1 MRKSRAARPPLYWA
15 PTVPRIVDERTPD
28 LGLLDEERCLAIRAA
43 LLRLS
48 RRDRWVVRARFF
60 SGFTYDEI
68 GDQLGVCRARVGQLV
83 ARALRR
89 LRTFIDE

>member
-1 MRKSRAARPPLYWA
+1 MRKSRATRPPLYWA
-15 PTVPRIVDERTPD
+15 PTVPKVLDERTPD
-28 LGLLDEERCLAIRAA
+28 LGLLEEERSAIIRAA
-43 LLRLS
+43 LDRLS
-48 RRDRWVVRARFF
+48 KRDCWVVRARFF
-60 SGFTYDEI
+60 FGFTYDEI

>member
-1 MRKSRAARPPLYWA
+1 MRKSRATRPPLYWA
-15 PTVPRIVDERTPD
+15 PTVPKVVDERTPD
-28 LGLLDEERCLAIRAA
+28 LGLLEEERCMVLRAA
-43 LLRLS
+43 LARLP

-60 SGFTYDEI
+60 FGFTYGEI
-68 GDQLGVCRARVGQLV
+68 GNQLGVCRARAGQLV